1 MTSRT
6 RSKKKQQFR
15 RKNHFRTKIHYK
27 TKQKSSKIHNIKLND
42 ILLETKKASSKTL
55 SGKSKTE
62 NIFSLTNSNK
72 LTESTTLANSSKQR
86 KIKLLKLIKKQK
98 HARKITPMQYCANYK
113 NDMLGK
119 SNKQLYESCKINQ
132 YCRANKCNK
141 IDQRFDTAKR
151 NKLGVN
157 ANALLF
163 TSINKMCPIT
173 LSDKSRKRCY
183 NNATRKFYEDNKLG
197 DIYNQVLE
205 CDKNTCAKERNIFY
219 SNLFR
224 ANKTKK
230 KIHIPKIVNM
240 EELADKETVENN

>member
-6 RSKKKQQFR
+6 RRKKQPR
-15 RKNHFRTKIHYK
+15 RH
-27 TKQKSSKIHNIKLND
+27 KQPSDKKQYSSNKKSSKIQNIQLND
-42 ILLETKKASSKTL
+42 ILLETKKASSKTI

-62 NIFSLTNSNK
+62 NIFSLPNSNK
-72 LTESTTLANSSKQR
+72 LTKSNNTFNKSNTQANSSKQR

-113 NDMLGK
+113 NDILGK
-119 SNKQLYESCKINQ
+119 PNKQLYESCKINQ
-132 YCRANKCNK
+132 YCRSNKCNK
-141 IDQRFDTAKR
+141 IDQRFDIAKR

-157 ANALLF
+157 ANSLLF
-163 TSINKMCPIT
+163 TSISKICPIT
-173 LSDKSRKRCY
+173 LSDKSKSRKRCY
-183 NNATRKFYEDNKLG
+183 NTATRKFYEDNKLG

-230 KIHIPKIVNM
+230 NYIFLK
-240 EELADKETVENN
+240 